1 MAKHIS
7 NMNELQKAL
16 QPVMK
21 GMVDTLAERVYETLN
36 YFLQE
41 YYDDYD
47 PKSYRRQY
55 DFLRSAVKVE
65 SKTKGNKVVAS
76 VYIDTDSM
84 DNYYNATG
92 VQVARWANQGL
103 HGGQGADPLKIPAVG
118 GVEGGVLLLEQ
129 LGLQAGGLGLGHQ
142 DGARPLHAE
151 IRDPLALQPGED
163 AGGLLGGGAGDQ
175 GGIGPG
181 VEKDHQAH
189 REDYQGR

>member
-7 NMNELQKAL
+7 SMNELEKAL

-65 SKTKGNKVVAS
+65 SKIKGNKVVAS

-92 VQVARWANQGL
+92 EQVAQWANQGT
-103 HGGQGADPLKIPAVG
+103 HGGMVTGSKTPRVWDDTMDSTVNNG
-118 GVEGGVLLLEQ
+118 ELLN
-129 LGLQAGGLGLGHQ
+129 
-142 DGARPLHAE
+142 
-151 IRDPLALQPGED
+151 LAIEYLRSKGFS
-163 AGGLLGGGAGDQ
+163 
-175 GGIGPG
+175 
-181 VEKDHQAH
+181 V
-189 REDYQGR
+189 RV